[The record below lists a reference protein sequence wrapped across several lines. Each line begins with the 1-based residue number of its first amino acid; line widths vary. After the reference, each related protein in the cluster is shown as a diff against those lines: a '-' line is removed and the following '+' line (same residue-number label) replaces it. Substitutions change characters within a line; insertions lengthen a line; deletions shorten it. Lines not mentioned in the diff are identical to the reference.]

1 MSCATLTNTK
11 GNNCPTAMDIAKRL
25 IFVPE
30 LDASGAKNE
39 LLIASEITKS
49 ALQAKFDAVDSK
61 DRYYPISAL
70 ENVED
75 LRAEPTY
82 FEFNSGIKSKTKEG
96 TRTFTGFIPFQ
107 GAEYLAKLE
116 KWECAN
122 FGIYIIDKAG
132 NFIYSKEG
140 AKAQPIMIA
149 KDSFSAEYIKKTETE
164 PAMIKIMFDFREG
177 QKDSDLRLEEAKD
190 LDFDGLS
197 EVDVYGLFDASIA
210 SVAGGSGE
218 SVLTITEADYGFAI
232 EGLVAGDLTL
242 SAGVVTSLTETAEGV
257 YTLVTTAT
265 SGDTVKINKS
275 GYDSTATTLAVG

>member
-1 MSCATLTNTK
+1 MSCATLTNTR

-30 LDASGAKNE
+30 LGSAGAKNQ
-39 LLIASEITKS
+39 LAIADIDKAT
-49 ALQAKFDAVDSK
+49 LQAKFDQANDQ

-82 FEFNSGIKSKTKEG
+82 FEFNSGVKSKTKEG

-132 NFIYSKEG
+132 NFIYSKDG
-140 AKAQPIMIA
+140 ANAQPILIA

-177 QKDSDLRLEEAKD
+177 EKDSDLRLVEAKD

-210 SVAGGSGE
+210 SVAGGAGE
-218 SVLTITEADYGFAI
+218 SILTITEADYGFAI

-275 GYDSTATTLAVG
+275 GYDSTATALVVG

>member
-1 MSCATLTNTK
+1 MSCATLTNTR

-30 LDASGAKNE
+30 LDASGAKNQ
-39 LLIASEITKS
+39 LAVADINKAT
-49 ALQAKFDAVDSK
+49 LQAKFDQDN
-61 DRYYPISAL
+61 DQNRYYPISAL

-82 FEFNSGIKSKTKEG
+82 FEFNSGVKSKTKEG

-132 NFIYSKEG
+132 NFIYSKDG
-140 AKAQPIMIA
+140 ANAQPILIA

-177 QKDSDLRLEEAKD
+177 EKDSDLRLVEAKD

-197 EVDVYGLFDASIA
+197 EVDIYGLFDASIA
-210 SVAGGSGE
+210 SVAGGTGE

-242 SAGVVTSLTETAEGV
+242 SAGTVTSLTETAEGV

-275 GYDSTATTLAVG
+275 GYDSTATALVVG

>member
-30 LDASGAKNE
+30 LDAAGAKNE
-39 LLIASEITKS
+39 LLIASEITKDF
-49 ALQAKFDAVDSK
+49 LQDKFDHVDSK
-61 DRYYPISAL
+61 SRYYPISAL

-82 FEFNSGIKSKTKEG
+82 FEFNSGVKSKTKEG

-122 FGIYIIDKAG
+122 FGIYIIDKAC

-177 QKDSDLRLEEAKD
+177 QKDSDLRLEEASA

-218 SVLTITEADYGFAI
+218 SILTITEADYGFAI

-242 SAGVVTSLTETAEGV
+242 SNGAVTCLTETAEGV
-257 YTLVTTAT
+257 YTLVTTAS
-265 SGDTVKINKS
+265 SGETVKINKA
-275 GYDSTATTLAVG
+275 GYDSTATALTVG